1 MKTDTGTSNWMPSVA
16 QIKPEPAVAAAV
28 AVSATFTAEPIQET
42 LTFWFDELGLPYRVE
57 FAPYNQVFQQLLD
70 PSSLLATNNG
80 AANVILLRFEDWTN
94 GGGIEHLYQTVEQ
107 FASGLTAA
115 VASWRTPVIV
125 AQCPCSP
132 GFLADPER
140 LEAAQKMSQVLRA
153 AIEPLSAVHL
163 ITPADLDLYYPVTDY
178 HDPHADELGHVPY
191 TPEYFAALG
200 TMVARKLD
208 AMRRPAYKVI
218 ALDADY
224 TLWHGVCAED
234 GPSGICLDPDRR
246 ALQEFMRA
254 QKEAGVLLSM
264 VSKNEDD
271 DVADAFRANPEMPLQ
286 LEDFT
291 ARRVNWQPKSANLIS
306 LAEELSLG
314 LDSFIFVDDN
324 PTEIA
329 EVQAHCPEVLAL
341 ALPKEDIARFLRHVW
356 AFDRLKATREDRER
370 SAMYAQNLER
380 TRLEKKAL
388 SLQDFLGAL
397 ELDIR
402 IQPVQAEEL
411 ARVAQLTQ
419 RTNQMNFTT
428 VRRTEMDLRD
438 LLRSGKAEC
447 LVVHLSDRFGSY
459 GLVGVML
466 FGTRADTLSLD
477 TFLLS
482 CRALG
487 KGVEHRMMARLGEIA
502 RERGLAYVDAPF
514 AQSARNRPALDLLR
528 TIGAAYQTPREGG
541 LLFRFPAAAL
551 AAVAYKPNGA
561 VRPSVAADEK
571 KPAAMPEE
579 RRGTDYTAIALALWD
594 PAAIVERVRER
605 REAAAPKRKANGAP
619 RTDLERA
626 LVALWMEL
634 LGVTSVGVHDNFFDL
649 GGHSLLAVQ
658 LISRVRQ
665 AHEVDLSLELVYSGA
680 FTIEALAQAIEVAQI
695 EQAGADQYASLLA
708 ELETLS
714 DDEVRALLAQ
724 EQDHA
729 AGN

>member
-1 MKTDTGTSNWMPSVA
+1 MPSAA
-16 QIKPEPAVAAAV
+16 QINPEPAAAAVV

-42 LTFWFDELGLPYRVE
+42 LTFWFDELSLPYRVE

-70 PSSLLATNNG
+70 PSSVLATNNG

-94 GGGIEHLYQTVEQ
+94 GGGIDHLYQTVEQ
-107 FASGLTAA
+107 FAAGLAAA
-115 VASWRTPVIV
+115 VANWRAPVIV

-132 GFLADPER
+132 EFLSDAAR
-140 LEAAQKMSQVLRA
+140 LEAAQKMSSTLRT
-153 AIEPLSAVHL
+153 AIEPLSTVHL
-163 ITPADLDLYYPVTDY
+163 ITPSELNLHYPVADY
-178 HDPHADELGHVPY
+178 HDPHAEELGHVPY

-200 TMVARKLD
+200 TMVARKLE
-208 AMRRPAYKVI
+208 ALRRPAYKVI

-246 ALQEFMRA
+246 ALQDFMRA
-254 QKEAGVLLSM
+254 QKEAGVLLTM
-264 VSKNEDD
+264 VSKNEDE
-271 DVADAFRANPEMPLQ
+271 DVVEAFRANPEMPLQ
-286 LEDFT
+286 LEDFIG
-291 ARRVNWQPKSANLIS
+291 RRVNWQPKSSNLVS
-306 LAEELSLG
+306 LGDELCLG

-341 ALPKEDIARFLRHVW
+341 ALPKENIARFLRHVW

-370 SAMYAQNLER
+370 SVMYTQNLER

-388 SLQDFLGAL
+388 SLQDFISAL

-402 IQPVQAEEL
+402 IQPALAEDL
-411 ARVAQLTQ
+411 PRVAQLTQ

-428 VRRTEMDLRD
+428 IRRTEMDLRD

-466 FGTRADTLSLD
+466 FGTRGDTLALD
-477 TFLLS
+477 TLLLS

-487 KGVEHRMMARLGEIA
+487 KGVEHRMLARLGEIA
-502 RERGLAYVDAPF
+502 RERGLAFVDASF
-514 AQSARNRPALDLLR
+514 VQSARNRPALDLLR
-528 TIGAAYQTPREGG
+528 GIGAAYQTPSEGG
-541 LLFRFPAAAL
+541 LLFRFPSAAL
-551 AAVAYKPNGA
+551 AAVAYKPNGLQT
-561 VRPSVAADEK
+561 SVAADEK
-571 KPAAMPEE
+571 KPASKPVN
-579 RRGTDYTAIALALWD
+579 RSDTDYTSIASSLWE
-594 PAAIVERVRER
+594 PAAILERVQER

-619 RTDLERA
+619 RTDLERE
-626 LVALWMEL
+626 LVILWAEL
-634 LGVTSVGVHDNFFDL
+634 LGITGPGIHDNFFDL

-665 AHEVDLSLELVYSGA
+665 AYDVDLSLELVYSGA

-695 EQAGADQYASLLA
+695 EKAGADQYASLLA

-714 DDEVRALLAQ
+714 DEEVQHLLAQ
-724 EQDHA
+724 EQDGA
-729 AGN
+729 AGK